1 MPPNCWRC
9 RKGLLESTDKTLP
22 GIFIKLYSPLLFPL
36 DITWNLS
43 VLLSVF
49 DDMKIVCGG
58 LRSYSHARK
67 VSLKQISRNHLIE
80 KVKKTDPKVT
90 GLFDERTK
98 VGISS

>member
-1 MPPNCWRC
+1 MSERLVGVHRQNVAWNINRAIYVCP
-9 RKGLLESTDKTLP
+9 
-22 GIFIKLYSPLLFPL
+22 PLLFPL